1 MESRAAT
8 AILVAASIRRSGRI
22 EVVVSASGNSTG
34 VGEEGRQLGQ
44 FQVTVRGLLWAL
56 RLLTLGRLPGQIC
69 PFASATVQVFV
80 PTLRHLE

>member
-34 VGEEGRQLGQ
+34 VGEEGPQLGQ
-44 FQVTVRGLLWAL
+44 FQVIVRGLL
-56 RLLTLGRLPGQIC
+56 LTLGSTYPAKFAL
-69 PFASATVQVFV
+69 ASATVQVFV